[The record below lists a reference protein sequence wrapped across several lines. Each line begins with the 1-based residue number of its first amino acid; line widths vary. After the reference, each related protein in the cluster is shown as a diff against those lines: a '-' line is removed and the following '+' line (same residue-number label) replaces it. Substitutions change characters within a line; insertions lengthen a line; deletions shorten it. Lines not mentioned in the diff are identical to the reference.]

1 MQGLKFL
8 RVNLTRSLNRKV
20 FTNINRSRESILP
33 FFFLSLSYI
42 YHPTV
47 CIKDFWSMGNYS
59 ESNLFTCVE
68 ELVPLHLA
76 ADVFLANLKRVYF
89 SLATKRRATVEHNGQ
104 TYFKAITESK
114 SLFKI

>member
-1 MQGLKFL
+1 
-8 RVNLTRSLNRKV
+8 
-20 FTNINRSRESILP
+20 
-33 FFFLSLSYI
+33 
-42 YHPTV
+42 
-47 CIKDFWSMGNYS
+47 MGNYS